1 MTDDTDASPMGL
13 GASLEVMLGKAV
25 DVLDRMDRREQRMQ
39 QLWQDV
45 HPVPILSG
53 QVPLTAGA
61 GTMNVPDRLG
71 PKDGYWWD
79 VRRLSAW
86 GFTAGSVT
94 VFLNDAT
101 GLGEQLATYSQ
112 PGQWTWGGQLF
123 MGPRDFLVVTATGI
137 TGTVSFAGQGIEVAD
152 RMLPEYLL

>member
-1 MTDDTDASPMGL
+1 MAVDAEAGPLGL
-13 GASLEVMLGKAV
+13 GASLEVMLGRVA
-25 DVLDRMDRREQRMQ
+25 DTLDRLDHREQRMQ
-39 QLWQDV
+39 QMWQDL

-61 GTMNVPDRLG
+61 GTLNTPDRLG

-79 VRRLSAW
+79 VRRLSTW
-86 GFTAGSVT
+86 GFTAGTVN

-101 GLGEQLATYSQ
+101 GFGELLASFPQ
-112 PGQWTWGGQLF
+112 AGQFTWGGQLL
-123 MGPRDFLVVTATGI
+123 MGPRDFLVVSATGI
-137 TGTVSFAGQGIEVAD
+137 TGTVSVAGQAVEIAD